1 MTTKLTIE
9 MATPEQVDEGWADI
23 EPILDAS
30 CKSNDI
36 GSMDITPDDIRQLAQ
51 AGMCVLFLGRD
62 NGKVKVVIAIQFND
76 TNGHKGADVIAMGGE
91 RLMQFKNAYW
101 NLILDWL
108 KVNGCEFLDAYAND
122 RLAKIYTSKFGFDR
136 ACHLVRMAL

>member
-1 MTTKLTIE
+1 MTTDLTIE
-9 MATPEQVDEGWADI
+9 MATPEQVDAEWGTI

-36 GSMDITPDDIRQLAQ
+36 GSMDITPADIRLLAQ
-51 AGMCVLFLGRD
+51 TGMCVLFLCRAA
-62 NGKVKVVIAIQFND
+62 GKVKVVIAIQFTD

-91 RLMQFKNAYW
+91 RLLQFKNAYW

-108 KVNGCEFLDAYAND
+108 RANDCEFLDAYAND